1 MIWGTVKVKDSVIET
16 NKYTFVLSVLTNF
29 GVERPFLIPSR
40 LLSGAFVGFTIA
52 FSDLLYPIEI
62 FLILGASGL
71 SIFAGAQI
79 AQLRLHG
86 GDLRGTTLG
95 HALWGTHS
103 SLQNER
109 AKIADK
115 ISPNTIGGAA

>member
-1 MIWGTVKVKDSVIET
+1 MIWGTVEVKDGVIET
-16 NKYTFVLSVLTNF
+16 NKHTFVVSVLTNF
-29 GVERPFLIPSR
+29 GIERPFLIPSR

-52 FSDLLYPIEI
+52 FFDLLYSVEI
-62 FLILGASGL
+62 FLILSICGL
-71 SIFAGAQI
+71 SVFAGAQI

-95 HALWGTHS
+95 HALWGTHG
-103 SLQNER
+103 SLQKVR

-115 ISPNTIGGAA
+115 MSPNTKGGAA